1 MQGIQNLEEILSVS
15 DGIMVARGDM
25 GVEIPLEEVPALQ
38 KKMIKMAEGSAI
50 FAIVSTASTGYSP
63 AALSPE
69 SIIAV
74 VPS

>member
-1 MQGIQNLEEILSVS
+1 MKVIAKIENMQGT
-15 DGIMVARGDM
+15 D
-25 GVEIPLEEVPALQ
+25 
-38 KKMIKMAEGSAI
+38 SAI
-50 FAIVSTASTGYSP
+50 FAMVFTASTGYFP